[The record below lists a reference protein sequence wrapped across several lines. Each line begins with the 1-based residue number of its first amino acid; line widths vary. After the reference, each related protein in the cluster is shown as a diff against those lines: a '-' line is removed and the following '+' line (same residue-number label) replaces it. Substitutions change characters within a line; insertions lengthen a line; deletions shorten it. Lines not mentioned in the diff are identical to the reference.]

1 MAFFVNTPIEHISR
15 IDRRIVPALKRL
27 GIKTVRDLLFHFP
40 SRYDD
45 FSNEKDIA
53 GVFPGET
60 VTVRG
65 VIEKI
70 SVHRTFRKRMALT
83 EAVVRDE
90 TGKIKV
96 VWFNQPFLAKN
107 LKEGFLVRLSGKVAK
122 GPGGV
127 YLQNP
132 SYERVGERAIHPV
145 RSQPRRDVGA
155 DDALVYPVRD
165 EISNGVGRT
174 SNGIHTGG
182 LVAVYPETQGITSR
196 WLRYLVSNFIKLRQN
211 LADPIPL
218 DILKRN
224 NLPWLSE
231 ALFLIHFPKTK
242 EEARAAE
249 RRFVFEDLLM
259 IQLRALQER
268 SRLKEKRAPEI
279 PLDIPL
285 VKKFVTSLPFALT
298 DAQRRSL
305 WEIANDLVK
314 PSPMNRLLEG
324 DVGSGKTVVAAA
336 AALLT
341 VKAGYRAVFMA
352 PTEIL
357 ARQHFATLGKLLK
370 PFSMSLGFRT
380 GTEKRATDSDV
391 VVGTHALI
399 QKGISFENLGLVVV
413 DEQHRFGVN
422 QRQALVRGHTRTEET
437 RTDADELHGYLLNE
451 GIATGR
457 DKLLYEDIT
466 YKIRGSVFQV
476 KDEIGLGHKES
487 VYQKALAEAFR
498 IAGLRF
504 TQEKRIDVFFRGK
517 KVGIYQPDF
526 IIEDQ
531 VLIELKA
538 LPFVGSTELK
548 QIWQY
553 AKGSPYKLALL
564 INFGP
569 QGVAIERMVY
579 DTARSPRESAIEKS
593 PRTSALWIPHF
604 LSMSATPIPRTLA
617 LSIYGDLDLSILDEM
632 PKSRKPVATEIV
644 EPAKRES
651 TYQFIREEVKKGRQ
665 VFVICP
671 RIETPSTN
679 NESVTNIRMSEL
691 QKRIWEVKAVK
702 EEYQKLS
709 TNIFPDLKVAMLHGK
724 MPAKSHTAFRRVRRN
739 AQALGG
745 KSKEEVMKDFRDGKI
760 DILVSTSV
768 VEVGVD
774 IPNAS
779 VMMIEGA
786 ERFGL
791 AQLHQFRGR
800 VGRGAE
806 QSYCFLFPTEDGAAS
821 RRLRA
826 VRDAKSGFELAEK
839 DLEIRGPGNM
849 FGVEQSGFSQHALKG
864 IMDAELVRA
873 VRREA
878 IELLRAD
885 PGLRNNS
892 TLAQR
897 IKEMES
903 EVHWE

>member
-1 MAFFVNTPIEHISR
+1 MPILLNTPIESAARVH
-15 IDRRIVPALKRL
+15 RRIIPALKRL
-27 GIKTVRDLLFHFP
+27 GIRTLRDLLFHFP
-40 SRYDD
+40 LRYDD

-53 GVFPGET
+53 GIFPGET

-65 VIEKI
+65 VIEKV
-70 SVHRTFRKRMALT
+70 SLHRTFRKKMALT
-83 EAVVRDE
+83 EAVLRDE
-90 TGKIKV
+90 TGKIKA

-122 GPGGV
+122 GPGGA

-132 SYERVGERAIHPV
+132 SYERVGASARA
-145 RSQPRRDVGA
+145 
-155 DDALVYPVRD
+155 
-165 EISNGVGRT
+165 
-174 SNGIHTGG
+174 IHTGG
-182 LVAVYPETQGITSR
+182 LVAVYPETRGITSR
-196 WLRYLVSNFIKLRQN
+196 WLRYLISNSIPLRKN
-211 LADPIPL
+211 LVDPIPL

>member
-1 MAFFVNTPIEHISR
+1 MPILLNTPIESVARVH
-15 IDRRIVPALKRL
+15 RRIIPALKRL
-27 GIKTVRDLLFHFP
+27 GIRTLRDLLFHFP

-53 GVFPGET
+53 GIFPGET

-90 TGKIKV
+90 TGKIKA

-107 LKEGFLVRLSGKVAK
+107 LKEGFLIRLSGKVAK
-122 GPGGV
+122 GPGGM

-132 SYERVGERAIHPV
+132 SYERVGERERAIHPV
-145 RSQPRRDVGA
+145 RSQTPEA
-155 DDALVYPVRD
+155 SADALVYPVRD
-165 EISNGVGRT
+165 EISNGAGRT

-224 NLPWLSE
+224 NLPRLSE
-231 ALFLIHFPKTK
+231 ALFAIHFPKTQ
-242 EEARAAE
+242 EEARGAD
-249 RRFVFEDLLM
+249 RRFVFEDLFM
-259 IQLRALQER
+259 IQLRALRER

-285 VKKFVTSLPFALT
+285 VKKFVASLPFSLT

-336 AALLT
+336 AALLA

-370 PFSMSLGFRT
+370 PFSISVGFRT
-380 GTEKRATDSDV
+380 GAEKRFSDAQI

-399 QKGISFENLGLVVV
+399 QKHISFENLGLVVV
-413 DEQHRFGVN
+413 DEQHRFGVA
-422 QRQALVRGHTRTEET
+422 QRSALSRGHTRTEIPRT
-437 RTDADELHGYLLNE
+437 YADTGLSQTDAD
-451 GIATGR
+451 R
-457 DKLLYEDIT
+457 LLYEDIT
-466 YKIRGSVFQV
+466 YKIRGCAFRV

-487 VYQKALAEAFR
+487 IYQKALAEAFR

-504 TQEKRIDVFFRGK
+504 EQEKRIDILYHGK
-517 KVGIYQPDF
+517 KVGTYQPDF
-526 IIEDQ
+526 IVEDK
-531 VLIELKA
+531 VMVELKA
-538 LPFVGSTELK
+538 LPFLGQTEVK
-548 QIWQY
+548 QVWQY
-553 AKGSPYKLALL
+553 TKGLPYKLTLC

-569 QGVAIERMVY
+569 QEVTIRRIVY
-579 DTARSPRESAIEKS
+579 DTARPRGSAVNEEGL
-593 PRTSALWIPHF
+593 RDSALVPHF

-679 NESVTNIRMSEL
+679 SESVTNMRMSEL
-691 QKRIWEVKAVK
+691 QKRIWEVRAVK
-702 EEYQKLS
+702 EEYRKLKDGV
-709 TNIFPDLKVAMLHGK
+709 FPGFRVEMLHGK
-724 MPAKSHTAFRRVRRN
+724 M
-739 AQALGG
+739 
-745 KSKEEVMKDFRDGKI
+745 KSKEKAAVMERFKDGEI
-760 DILVSTSV
+760 DVLVSTSV

-826 VRDAKSGFELAEK
+826 VRDAKSGFELAQK

-878 IELLRAD
+878 IELLKTD
-885 PGLRNNS
+885 PDLQNNS
-892 TLAQR
+892 ALAQR
-897 IKEMES
+897 IEEMEE

>member
-1 MAFFVNTPIEHISR
+1 MPILLNTPIESAARVH
-15 IDRRIVPALKRL
+15 RRIIPALKRL
-27 GIKTVRDLLFHFP
+27 GIRTLRDLLFHFP
-40 SRYDD
+40 LRYDD
-45 FSNEKDIA
+45 FSNEKNIA
-53 GVFPGET
+53 GIFPGET

-70 SVHRTFRKRMALT
+70 SVHLTFRKRMALT

-107 LKEGFLVRLSGKVAK
+107 LKEGFLVRLAGKVAK

-127 YLQNP
+127 YIQNP

-336 AALLT
+336 AALLS
-341 VKAGYRAVFMA
+341 VKGGYRAVFMA

-399 QKGISFENLGLVVV
+399 QKGISFENL
-413 DEQHRFGVN
+413 
-422 QRQALVRGHTRTEET
+422 
-437 RTDADELHGYLLNE
+437 
-451 GIATGR
+451 
-457 DKLLYEDIT
+457 
-466 YKIRGSVFQV
+466 
-476 KDEIGLGHKES
+476 GLGHKES

-569 QGVAIERMVY
+569 QGVTIKRMVY

-671 RIETPSTN
+671 RFETPSTN

-806 QSYCFLFPTEDGAAS
+806 QS
-821 RRLRA
+821 
-826 VRDAKSGFELAEK
+826 
-839 DLEIRGPGNM
+839 
-849 FGVEQSGFSQHALKG
+849 
-864 IMDAELVRA
+864 
-873 VRREA
+873 
-878 IELLRAD
+878 
-885 PGLRNNS
+885 
-892 TLAQR
+892 
-897 IKEMES
+897 
-903 EVHWE
+903 

>member
-1 MAFFVNTPIEHISR
+1 MPILLNTPIESAARVH
-15 IDRRIVPALKRL
+15 RRIIPALKRL
-27 GIKTVRDLLFHFP
+27 GIRTLRDLLFHFP
-40 SRYDD
+40 LRYDD
-45 FSNEKDIA
+45 FSNEKNIA
-53 GVFPGET
+53 GIFPGET

-70 SVHRTFRKRMALT
+70 SVHLTFRKRMALT

-259 IQLRALQER
+259 IQLRALQQR

-413 DEQHRFGVN
+413 DEQHRFGVD
-422 QRQALVRGHTRTEET
+422 QRAHLVKTVGTVKSDSNGSNKRSDRTVLT
-437 RTDADELHGYLLNE
+437 
-451 GIATGR
+451 
-457 DKLLYEDIT
+457 
-466 YKIRGSVFQV
+466 S
-476 KDEIGLGHKES
+476 
-487 VYQKALAEAFR
+487 EA
-498 IAGLRF
+498 
-504 TQEKRIDVFFRGK
+504 
-517 KVGIYQPDF
+517 
-526 IIEDQ
+526 
-531 VLIELKA
+531 
-538 LPFVGSTELK
+538 
-548 QIWQY
+548 
-553 AKGSPYKLALL
+553 
-564 INFGP
+564 
-569 QGVAIERMVY
+569 
-579 DTARSPRESAIEKS
+579 
-593 PRTSALWIPHF
+593 IPHF

-671 RIETPSTN
+671 RIETASTN

-745 KSKEEVMKDFRDGKI
+745 KPKEEVMKDFRDGKI

-806 QSYCFLFPTEDGAAS
+806 QSYCFLFPTEDNAAS

-826 VRDAKSGFELAEK
+826 VRDAKSGFELAQK